1 MKYEDVEKLTS
12 DEVRVA
18 VSEAWY
24 GGKCDKELGGIVVQ
38 PTQDNLFAGGI
49 FPLLDL
55 ADPRCHIALMNEIW
69 ETKDGKDAGITKDDI
84 HWNHSYSH
92 DGGLWGTWNG
102 IIYYGIYETIK
113 ELWEAIARAW
123 LVICGDE

>member
-38 PTQDNLFAGGI
+38 PTQDNLFDGGL

-55 ADPRCHIALMNEIW
+55 ADPGEHMKLMEKIW
-69 ETKDGKDAGITKDDI
+69 EKDDSVMLGMEGTYWG
-84 HWNHSYSH
+84 WNEES
-92 DGGLWGTWNG
+92 GFFE
-102 IIYYGIYETIK
+102 YEGFQDTDDDI
-113 ELWEAIARAW
+113 WQSIARAW